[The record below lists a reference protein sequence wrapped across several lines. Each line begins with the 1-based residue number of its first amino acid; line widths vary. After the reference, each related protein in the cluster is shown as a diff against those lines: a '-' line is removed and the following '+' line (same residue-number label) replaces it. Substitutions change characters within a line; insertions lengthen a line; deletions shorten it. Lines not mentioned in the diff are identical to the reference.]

1 MGLCFSHETQTLSK
15 SKFCWFQ
22 YMKIQ
27 GDYCQFICD
36 FAWLIIKMH
45 IISEFKLSPMITT
58 ILHHWTHSS
67 RKKWQNCPWWQI
79 QETRCMTSLYAEKDT
94 HNSYPHVLKRRELPL
109 EVPVKSSYVNP
120 SGDVDALR
128 EVIDVFEG
136 TLNTIKDGAH
146 DSGP

>member
-1 MGLCFSHETQTLSK
+1 
-15 SKFCWFQ
+15 
-22 YMKIQ
+22 
-27 GDYCQFICD
+27 
-36 FAWLIIKMH
+36 
-45 IISEFKLSPMITT
+45 
-58 ILHHWTHSS
+58 
-67 RKKWQNCPWWQI
+67 
-79 QETRCMTSLYAEKDT
+79 MTSLYAEKDT